1 MLQSLAAFIK
11 TFLIPGSFSFLVLGL
26 TLGILLLHGPGRSR
40 RFAVLL
46 LTGLGV
52 LYWLESLP
60 VVASALATRFHAA
73 DAHQR
78 SADDISGARAI
89 VVLGAGARTFGPAT
103 LRVTE
108 PFDQTIFNAFEGAR
122 LSHLVSGRLP
132 VIASGG
138 VVDPEEGG
146 QDTGKDTEAALL
158 RDLLIRGGVPAE
170 RILLESASRTTHEQ
184 VLNIAPMIKRQ
195 GWDPFVVVA
204 PAVQM
209 PRAVA
214 GFVSQGV
221 HPIAAAAPFQDD
233 SAPSGRW
240 MPNGGALGVSERAA
254 YDYLAWA
261 YYWMRGWL
269 RR

>member
-11 TFLIPGSFSFLVLGL
+11 TFLVPGSFSFLVLGL
-26 TLGILLLHGPGRSR
+26 TLGILLLHGPRRSR
-40 RFAVLL
+40 RFAVIL

-89 VVLGAGARTFGPAT
+89 VVLGAGARTFGPAA

-138 VVDPEEGG
+138 VVDAEEGG
-146 QDTGKDTEAALL
+146 QDTEAALL

-214 GFVSQGV
+214 GFLAEGV
-221 HPIAAAAPFQDD
+221 HPMAAAAPFKKEDD
-233 SAPSGRW
+233 SSPGSRW
-240 MPNGGALGVSERAA
+240 IPNAGALGVSERAA
-254 YDYLAWA
+254 YDYLAWG